1 MFYIQR
7 PVSLFPQQPYRPD
20 YYQQSPEERYY
31 RQIAEEHNRR
41 AELAL
46 RLAQQERQRV
56 LRERELRAIRAR
68 QYQEQLARRSH
79 YEQRPWD
86 RRHSQLHNVPASEP
100 AFDLV
105 LSFADQ
111 PTRGYSVEPV
121 HRRGFPEARRTVNRP
136 STLFLDHLL
145 QALEA
150 PVERQTEGTQQV
162 RPIPRCC
169 GTRPFGANT
178 CSKQVRFDTEQAAS
192 HPNAQPAKKDKG
204 KARAPVQEETT
215 TTPRQDAP
223 KPVDPTPSFWDFFGG
238 LHALQEEDALVR
250 QLNLFGERSFPGVA
264 QQGAAGSSGVKHAK
278 QAESSTTARSASVP
292 APVNAAVPAPSTP
305 SSASSSSKSHAASF
319 TSLDTIQ
326 SRFDNLKST
335 FAFPATPQFE
345 SATSTSSGVP
355 RLSYA
360 SSNASVHEYEN
371 ELTKLLTKL
380 DAVESD
386 GAESIRGARKALVV
400 AVENELEKLDE
411 EKKTTWRNSIVEEET
426 SAHTSESNQV
436 LETSSEL
443 QDESS
448 EEESTIVPGSVATG
462 EEVRGY
468 DLTEPAPSV
477 PVPASYASQEP
488 QSVEAAQTEAS
499 QETSVAPSDPSN
511 HVETANPTPEKEV
524 ETREPTLEGSAER
537 VGDAELEAS
546 EQVQTLQAQ
555 PSVSSSEAE
564 AEDATAELGERQ
576 QHLDMDAEPFV
587 DVQEASP
594 VVSEASLG
602 EFDTAALV
610 EETTQEPSKDLHASD
625 DEFEML

>member
-7 PVSLFPQQPYRPD
+7 PVSLFPQSSYRPD

-31 RQIAEEHNRR
+31 RQVAEEHNRR

-46 RLAQQERQRV
+46 RLAQQERERV

-68 QYQEQLARRSH
+68 QYQEQVARRSQ
-79 YEQRPWD
+79 YEQLLWD
-86 RRHSQLHNVPASEP
+86 RRRSQLYHVPASEP
-100 AFDLV
+100 AFDLA
-105 LSFADQ
+105 LSFANQ
-111 PTRGYSVEPV
+111 RTRGYSVEPV
-121 HRRGFPEARRTVNRP
+121 QVHRHGFPEARRSVNRQ
-136 STLFLDHLL
+136 STSFLDHLL

-150 PVERQTEGTQQV
+150 PVERQTEG
-162 RPIPRCC
+162 
-169 GTRPFGANT
+169 A
-178 CSKQVRFDTEQAAS
+178 KQVRFDTEQAAS
-192 HPNAQPAKKDKG
+192 RLNPQPAKKDKG
-204 KARAPVQEETT
+204 KARAPVQEEATS
-215 TTPRQDAP
+215 TPRQDGP
-223 KPVDPTPSFWDFFGG
+223 KPVDHTPAFWDFFGG

-250 QLNLFGERSFPGVA
+250 QLNLFDERSFPGVA
-264 QQGAAGSSGVKHAK
+264 QQGVAGPSGVKHAK

-292 APVNAAVPAPSTP
+292 APVRAPASAPSTP
-305 SSASSSSKSHAASF
+305 SSASSSPKSHAASF
-319 TSLDTIQ
+319 TSIDAIQ

-335 FAFPATPQFE
+335 FVFPATPQFE

-360 SSNASVHEYEN
+360 SSNTSVHEYEN

-411 EKKTTWRNSIVEEET
+411 EKKTAWRNSVVEEET

-436 LETSSEL
+436 LETSSDL

-448 EEESTIVPGSVATG
+448 EEESTIVPVSVATG

-488 QSVEAAQTEAS
+488 QSVEVAQTETS
-499 QETSVAPSDPSN
+499 QENSVAPSDQSN
-511 HVETANPTPEKEV
+511 HVETADPTPEKEV

-546 EQVQTLQAQ
+546 EQVQTLRAQ

-564 AEDATAELGERQ
+564 AEDATAELAERQ
-576 QHLDMDAEPFV
+576 QHSDMDVEPFV